1 MNESERIS
9 TDVLIIG
16 GGIAGCAGAIAA
28 TEQGQRVVLVEKAW
42 TGGSGATTFAT
53 GGFYWFDPERHSMQK
68 ILAASNK
75 SSDSM
80 FDPEWMEWFCHNIHD
95 LILTLDGMGVPFRK
109 EKNGDFVVRSSR
121 GGTELVM
128 VPGYILQKKMRSLVA
143 KAGGQLVDRV
153 MITKLLTAEG
163 QVSGAVGFHVR
174 TGKPYIVEAKNIVI
188 AAGGCSFKGN
198 FFGQDMLC
206 GEGIR
211 LAEDVG
217 AEFTNM
223 EFSNTYNTT
232 SKYFDLYGMGLFP
245 QYGAKFVNG
254 TGEYFM
260 ERYDPVHKDN
270 CLLNILLRAMAT
282 EIREGRGPISFDM
295 SLIPVEKRQ
304 EIRDAVP
311 MFFEAFASKDIDPF
325 AKPLEW
331 VPAFIGAASCGSG
344 LTLKSFDCDTS
355 VPGLYAAGDTANEGL
370 IIGASN
376 GPGGINMS
384 WALVTGW
391 KAGEAAGRAAK
402 LKEPVPA
409 SPETVKAA
417 LDETFAKLGHTGNLD
432 IGDAV
437 QKIQSVVIPAR
448 YNIVRSRESLQDALA
463 RLDAVEQEIENEII
477 VRDTHELM
485 SYHELPGMLSTA
497 RMTYR
502 AALLR
507 TESRGSHFREDYPE
521 QDNKNWL
528 VWTQIMKKDGGYEI
542 RTEPV
547 QFEKFE
553 HFGLDIPRG

>member
-1 MNESERIS
+1 MIESERIS
-9 TDVLIIG
+9 TDVLIVG

-28 TEQGQRVVLVEKAW
+28 AEQGQRVVLVEKAW

-143 KAGGQLVDRV
+143 KAGVQLVDRV

-174 TGKPYIVEAKNIVI
+174 TGKPYIVEAKNTVI

-223 EFSNTYNTT
+223 EFSNTYSTT

-282 EIREGRGPISFDM
+282 EIREGRGPISF
-295 SLIPVEKRQ
+295 
-304 EIRDAVP
+304 
-311 MFFEAFASKDIDPF
+311 
-325 AKPLEW
+325 
-331 VPAFIGAASCGSG
+331 
-344 LTLKSFDCDTS
+344 
-355 VPGLYAAGDTANEGL
+355 
-370 IIGASN
+370 
-376 GPGGINMS
+376 
-384 WALVTGW
+384 
-391 KAGEAAGRAAK
+391 GEC
-402 LKEPVPA
+402 
-409 SPETVKAA
+409 
-417 LDETFAKLGHTGNLD
+417 
-432 IGDAV
+432 
-437 QKIQSVVIPAR
+437 
-448 YNIVRSRESLQDALA
+448 
-463 RLDAVEQEIENEII
+463 
-477 VRDTHELM
+477 
-485 SYHELPGMLSTA
+485 
-497 RMTYR
+497 
-502 AALLR
+502 
-507 TESRGSHFREDYPE
+507 
-521 QDNKNWL
+521 
-528 VWTQIMKKDGGYEI
+528 
-542 RTEPV
+542 
-547 QFEKFE
+547 
-553 HFGLDIPRG
+553 